1 MNCEE
6 ADRLL
11 DAYLD
16 RELELRRQIEMERH
30 LSHCPACQVLLR
42 RCQEFRTFFSANTT
56 RYRAPVELRA
66 KILAMAPAEQPKV
79 AFRFWREPWAYAA
92 IVILALSL
100 ALTIFFPDNGKEFS
114 NLAVL
119 DHSRSLMDH
128 HLVDVASADQ
138 RVLKP
143 WLAAKL
149 DFSPPV
155 VDLPGS
161 GYSLVGGRVDHL
173 RRRPVAAVVYRHNQ
187 EVVTLFCWPGNRDLV
202 STGNYVIE
210 GYRVCTWSNAECNY
224 IAVSKLDKKELD
236 QFADSFRDH
245 VQSNPY

>member
-16 RELELRRQIEMERH
+16 RQLELRRQIEIERH
-30 LSHCPACQVLLR
+30 LSHCRACQNLAR
-42 RCQEFRTFFSANTT
+42 RCQEFRTFFLANAT
-56 RYRAPVELRA
+56 RYRAPVQLRA
-66 KILAMAPAEQPKV
+66 KILAMAPAEQPKA
-79 AFRFWREPWAYAA
+79 AFRFWREPWVYAA

-100 ALTIFFPDNGKEFS
+100 ALTMLFPDNGKEFS

-128 HLVDVASADQ
+128 HLVDVTSADQ

-155 VDLPGS
+155 ADLPGS
-161 GYSLVGGRVDHL
+161 GYSLVGGRVGHL
-173 RRRPVAAVVYRHNQ
+173 QRRPVAAVVYRHNQ

-224 IAVSKLDKKELD
+224 IAVSKLDKEELD

>member
-30 LSHCPACQVLLR
+30 LSHCPACQALAR
-42 RCQEFRTFFSANTT
+42 NCQELRTFVLNNAT
-56 RYRAPVELRA
+56 RYRAPAQLRA
-66 KILAMAPAEQPKV
+66 KILAMAPVEQPKP
-79 AFRFWREPWAYAA
+79 AFRFWREPWVYAA
-92 IVILALSL
+92 IAILVLSL
-100 ALTIFFPDNGKEFS
+100 SLTIFFPDNGKEFS
-114 NLAVL
+114 SLAVL
-119 DHSRSLMDH
+119 EHSRSLVDH

-155 VDLPGS
+155 ADLPSS
-161 GYSLVGGRVDHL
+161 GFSLVGGRVDYL
-173 RRRPVAAVVYRHNQ
+173 RHRAVAAVVYRHKDD
-187 EVVTLFCWPGNRDLV
+187 VLTLFCWPGNRDLV
-202 STGNYVIE
+202 STGDYVIK

-224 IAVSKLDKKELD
+224 IAVAKLGREELA

>member
-6 ADRLL
+6 AERLM

-16 RELELRRQIEMERH
+16 RELELRRQIEIERH
-30 LSHCPACQVLLR
+30 LSHCPACQALAR
-42 RCQEFRTFFSANTT
+42 QCREFRTFFLTNAP
-56 RYRAPVELRA
+56 RYRAPVQLRA
-66 KILAMAPAEQPKV
+66 KILAMAPVEQPKP
-79 AFRFWREPWAYAA
+79 AFRFWREPWVYAA

-114 NLAVL
+114 SLAVL
-119 DHSRSLMDH
+119 DHSRSLVDH
-128 HLVDVASADQ
+128 HLVDVASADR

-143 WLAAKL
+143 WLAEKL

-155 VDLPGS
+155 ADLPGS
-161 GYSLVGGRVDHL
+161 GYSLVGGRVDHF
-173 RRRPVAAVVYRHNQ
+173 RRRPVAAVVYRHNN

-202 STGNYVIE
+202 STGDYLIE

-224 IAVSKLDKKELD
+224 IAVSKLGREELD
-236 QFADSFRDH
+236 QFADSFRDQI
-245 VQSNPY
+245 QSNPY